1 MNKFTTLIPAIRGRK
16 RLIVVA
22 VSATVAAGAFL
33 MTGRSSS
40 DSLASSPS
48 ADTLAA
54 KPSTAAM
61 TVTVAAATQAQWPA
75 TLDASGAIAP
85 WQEAVIGAQVSGLRL
100 AEIRVSV
107 GDQVKRGQVLAV
119 FDADLLRADEA
130 RLKAAWQQAEANRQR
145 AMQLKG
151 TGGISDQ
158 DILQYVTQADVAKAQ
173 MQSVQLQL
181 RYAEVVAPDDGA
193 ISARNATLG
202 AVSNSG
208 QELFRMIRQ
217 NRLEW
222 RGELTA
228 AQLAQ
233 VKQGQRISLTLPEGS
248 SATAKVR
255 QLAPSLD
262 GQTRLG
268 IVYADMDAG
277 STARAGMYAKGSI
290 VLAQSPAIVVP
301 ANSVVLRDGRSYVP
315 KLAGNDRV
323 TLQAVAVGRR
333 QGNLVEII
341 SGISTSDQVVDKGA
355 GFLNE
360 GDLVRVVNVAGKE

>member
-1 MNKFTTLIPAIRGRK
+1 MNKLTALIPAIRGRK
-16 RLIVVA
+16 RLIVAV
-22 VSATVAAGAFL
+22 VSAAVAAGGIL
-33 MTGRSSS
+33 MIVHNSS
-40 DSLASSPS
+40 DPQASPQSATHATGPS
-48 ADTLAA
+48 
-54 KPSTAAM
+54 SAAM
-61 TVTVAAATQAQWPA
+61 TVTVAAATLDQWPA

-107 GDQVKRGQVLAV
+107 ADQVKRGQVLAV
-119 FDADLLRADEA
+119 FDADLLRADES

-145 AMQLKG
+145 AMQLNG

-173 MQSVQLQL
+173 LQSVQLQL
-181 RYAEVVAPDDGA
+181 RYAEVVAPDDGV
-193 ISARNATLG
+193 ISARSATLG
-202 AVSNSG
+202 TVSNSG

-233 VKQGQRISLTLPEGS
+233 VKQGLRIRLTLPEGS

-255 QLAPSLD
+255 QIAPSLD

-268 IVYADMDAG
+268 IVYADLDSG
-277 STARAGMYAKGSI
+277 SAARAGMYAKGSI

-301 ANSVVLRDGRSYVP
+301 AASVVVRDGRSYVP
-315 KLAGNDRV
+315 KLAGTDRV
-323 TLQAVAVGRR
+323 TLQAVTVGRR
-333 QGNLVEII
+333 QGDLAEII
-341 SGISTSDQVVDKGA
+341 SGISTNDQVVNQGA

-360 GDLVRVVNVAGKE
+360 GDLVRVVNAAGKE